1 MRPRQ
6 DIELLMSAAK
16 RDITQLCGLRQECDR
31 LRQVTGFRANCRV
44 DDMSDALS

>member
-16 RDITQLCGLRQECDR
+16 RDITLPRGLRQELDR
-31 LRQVTGFRANCRV
+31 
-44 DDMSDALS
+44 